1 MFEKKRELRMKNL
14 YPFFLLILMI
24 FSACSPQT
32 AQSQRKSKNKKN
44 QTETKPK
51 PEWVTSRPIS
61 SQYYIGIGYSSTR
74 NPNYQQT
81 AKNNAFED
89 LLSEIKVNISSTS
102 VLYQMDKKSTF
113 RDEYESTIKSTV
125 KNEIEDFEVVD
136 SYENPQEAGYW
147 VYYRLSKTK
156 YAEQKRKKLQN
167 AVVIATDFFQK
178 AQEAENQG
186 QTATAIDFYAKTI
199 LALKDYWAENVQ
211 ADLQGKSVMLS
222 NESYTRIQQIL
233 DKTIIS
239 TPSASIEVK
248 KQTSKTPSVP
258 VKVSYNSQPQRST
271 PILASYLRHR
281 QDYTTTEKGEVSIL
295 LDKLS
300 GVRGSFTLNISLD
313 LSKIISGNDDD
324 KFYKFLLSSFRSP
337 SQSVTINLA
346 KPTIFIVSEEKNLG
360 MPQKTALLSN
370 QLRSA
375 LTNRGYTFVNNRNQA
390 EIILEIEADT
400 RKGSEVNGIF
410 FAFLS
415 MNVKAIDTQTGQ
427 EIFNETMPE
436 VKGGQTSFERAGI
449 DAYQKASK
457 NVDAEIASKLAEVL

>member
-1 MFEKKRELRMKNL
+1 
-14 YPFFLLILMI
+14 
-24 FSACSPQT
+24 
-32 AQSQRKSKNKKN
+32 
-44 QTETKPK
+44 
-51 PEWVTSRPIS
+51 
-61 SQYYIGIGYSSTR
+61 
-74 NPNYQQT
+74 
-81 AKNNAFED
+81 
-89 LLSEIKVNISSTS
+89 
-102 VLYQMDKKSTF
+102 
-113 RDEYESTIKSTV
+113 
-125 KNEIEDFEVVD
+125 
-136 SYENPQEAGYW
+136 
-147 VYYRLSKTK
+147 
-156 YAEQKRKKLQN
+156 
-167 AVVIATDFFQK
+167 
-178 AQEAENQG
+178 
-186 QTATAIDFYAKTI
+186 
-199 LALKDYWAENVQ
+199 
-211 ADLQGKSVMLS
+211 MLS

-390 EIILEIEADT
+390 EIILEVEADT

>member
-1 MFEKKRELRMKNL
+1 MKHLNHCSL
-14 YPFFLLILMI
+14 ILLIFTL

-32 AQSQRKSKNKKN
+32 AQSQRKNRNNRN
-44 QTETKPK
+44 QPAVKPK
-51 PEWVTSRPIS
+51 PEWVTSRPIT
-61 SQYYIGIGYSSTR
+61 SQFYVGIGYSSTR
-74 NPNYQQT
+74 TANYQQA

-147 VYYRLSKTK
+147 VYYRLSKSK
-156 YAEQKRKKLQN
+156 YAEQKRKKVQT
-167 AVVIATDFFQK
+167 ATTIASDFFQK
-178 AQEAENQG
+178 AQSAEQQG

-233 DKTIIS
+233 DAIVIA
-239 TPSASIEVK
+239 TPSASIQLR
-248 KQTSKTPSVP
+248 KQTSQTPSVP
-258 VKVSYNSQPQRST
+258 VRVSYNNQAQRSM
-271 PILASYLRHR
+271 PILATYIRNR
-281 QDYTTTEKGEVSIL
+281 QDYTTTEKGEISVL
-295 LDKLS
+295 LDKIS
-300 GVRGSFTLNISLD
+300 GVRNSFTLNLSLD
-313 LSKIISGNDDD
+313 LSKIISGNNED
-324 KFYKFLLSSFRSP
+324 KFYKFLLTSFRSP
-337 SQSVTINLA
+337 SQTVTINLA
-346 KPTIFIVSEEKNLG
+346 KPTIFIASEEKNLG
-360 MPQKTALLSN
+360 VPQRTMLLSN

-390 EIILEIEADT
+390 EVILEVEADT
-400 RKGSEVNGIF
+400 RKGNEANGIF

-415 MNVKAIDTQTGQ
+415 MNVRAIDVQTGQ

-436 VKGGQTSFERAGI
+436 VKGGQTSFERAGT
-449 DAYQKASK
+449 DAYQKASR
-457 NVDAEIASKLAEVL
+457 NVDSEIASKLAEVL

>member
-1 MFEKKRELRMKNL
+1 MKYLNS
-14 YPFFLLILMI
+14 FSIILLILLAL
-24 FSACSPQT
+24 SSCSPQT
-32 AQSQRKSKNKKN
+32 AQSQRKNRNNKN
-44 QTETKPK
+44 QTAAKPK
-51 PEWVTSRPIS
+51 PEWLTARPIT
-61 SQYYIGIGYSSTR
+61 SQYYVGIGYSSTR

-81 AKNNAFED
+81 AKNNALED

-147 VYYRLSKTK
+147 IYYRLSKSK
-156 YAEQKRKKLQN
+156 YAEQKRRKIQN
-167 AVVIATDFFQK
+167 ATAIATDFFQK
-178 AQEAENQG
+178 AQESENQG
-186 QTATAIDFYAKTI
+186 QTGTAIDFYAKTI

-233 DKTIIS
+233 DKIIIS
-239 TPSASIEVK
+239 TPSASIGVK

-258 VKVSYNSQPQRST
+258 VKVAFNNQPQRSM
-271 PILASYLRHR
+271 PVLATYLRNR
-281 QDYTTTEKGEVSIL
+281 QDYTTTEKGEISVL

-300 GVRGSFTLNISLD
+300 GVRGSFTLNIQLD
-313 LSKIISGNDDD
+313 LSKIISGSNED

-337 SQSVTINLA
+337 SQTVTINLA
-346 KPTIFIVSEEKNLG
+346 KPTIFIASEEKNLG
-360 MPQKTALLSN
+360 TPQRTALLSN

-375 LTNRGYTFVNNRNQA
+375 LTNRGYTFVNNRDQA
-390 EIILEIEADT
+390 EIILEVEADT
-400 RKGSEVNGIF
+400 RKGNEVNGIF

-415 MNVKAIDTQTGQ
+415 MNVKAIDSQTGQ

-436 VKGGQTSFERAGI
+436 VKGGQTSYERAGI

-457 NVDAEIASKLAEVL
+457 NVDSEFASKLAEVL